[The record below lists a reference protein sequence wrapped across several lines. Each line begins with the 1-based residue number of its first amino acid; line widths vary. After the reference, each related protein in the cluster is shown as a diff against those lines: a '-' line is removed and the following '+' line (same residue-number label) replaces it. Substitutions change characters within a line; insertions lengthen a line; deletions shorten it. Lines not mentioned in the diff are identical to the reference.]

1 MTHISYKPVKTYRGW
16 AYRGVSIRRYHT
28 NRVWFEFTIDMG
40 FGQDV
45 VMIYGKLIEARRS
58 IDARLEPRSGMFGS
72 DMTNYE
78 VHEGK
83 IALKGLY
90 T

>member
-1 MTHISYKPVKTYRGW
+1 MTHISSEPAKKFRQWSYE
-16 AYRGVSIRRYHT
+16 GVSIRRYHT
-28 NRVWFEFTIDMG
+28 NRVWYEYTIDMG
-40 FGQDV
+40 FGQEV

-58 IDARLEPRSGMFGS
+58 IDAQIEPRLGKLGLN
-72 DMTNYE
+72 MTKYE

-90 T
+90 K

>member
-1 MTHISYKPVKTYRGW
+1 MTHISSEPAKTFRQWSYE
-16 AYRGVSIRRYHT
+16 GVSIRRYHT
-28 NRVWFEFTIDMG
+28 NRVWYEFTIDMG

-58 IDARLEPRSGMFGS
+58 IDARLEPRSRMFGS
-72 DMTNYE
+72 NMTTYE

-83 IALKGLY
+83 IALKVLY